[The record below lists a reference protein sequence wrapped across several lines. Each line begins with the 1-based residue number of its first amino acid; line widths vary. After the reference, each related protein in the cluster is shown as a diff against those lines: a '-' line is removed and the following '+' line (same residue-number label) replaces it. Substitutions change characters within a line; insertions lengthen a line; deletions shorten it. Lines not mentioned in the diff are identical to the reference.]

1 MVVQLGYFNRREIMS
16 SFYNRRRNEHLLRIK
31 NPHHG
36 IADPVGRVDRA
47 LKRIMTKAEF
57 EAYYRDYR
65 TSSKDWRRVYSMDG
79 FKDSQRSD
87 ALNVAICRDFMVI
100 SFRARPQPYFDFM
113 QILGKHG
120 WRTRLKYDLDHSRRI
135 HPRKGVAS

>member
-1 MVVQLGYFNRREIMS
+1 MT

-65 TSSKDWRRVYSMDG
+65 TSAKDQFRF
-79 FKDSQRSD
+79 FKSNEYQEAKGVR
-87 ALNVAICRDFMVI
+87 ALRASLGRDFSI
-100 SFRARPQPYFDFM
+100 IYFRCVMEPYFSFM
-113 QILGKHG
+113 CRLGKND

-135 HPRKGVAS
+135 YPRKGVES